1 MYAQPMKRLQILID
15 EDLDAELERM
25 AAEQNT
31 SKAALIR
38 AFVRRHVRPLP
49 PLSAD
54 PLSRMTGSDDFDP
67 QPVDD
72 VVYW

>member
-1 MYAQPMKRLQILID
+1 MLTPMKRLQILID

-25 AAEQNT
+25 AAEEGT

-38 AFVRRHVRPLP
+38 KFVRQHVRPLP

-54 PLSRMTGSDDFDP
+54 PLSRMIGRDSFEP
-67 QPVDD
+67 APVDD
-72 VVYW
+72 VVYE